1 MGHDVY
7 ICYDGNDEE
16 LCNALCIVFED
27 NGIKPWIKSKHNPS
41 ISKTEITNAIA
52 DSKAFVLI
60 YSKNS
65 REKNFVVTET
75 DIAFSRNVPIL
86 LVNIDNSKL
95 AGNLE
100 FIMET
105 QTKINTIADSKRQ
118 LNIIVE
124 KTSEIISKPASNIRI
139 DKKAVR
145 EFEKSNPY
153 RKTNLLKKFVMIAI
167 PILAVLILIYF
178 LVILPAGQNTTS
190 DGVFSMKVT
199 GVEIT
204 ESEGSYHY
212 EVKGES
218 YNMPSDSQMYLMNI
232 KFFDN
237 EDNEIFEVNSTA
249 DEFKYGTICSCVL
262 EEKNITNIGFKL
274 TDLKG
279 SVLSEQVY
287 EIE

>member
-7 ICYDGNDEE
+7 ICYDDNDER
-16 LCNALCIVFED
+16 LCDALCRVFKD
-27 NGIKPWIKSKHNPS
+27 NGIKSWIKSEYGSS
-41 ISKTEITNAIA
+41 ISKTEITNAIS
-52 DSKAFVLI
+52 DSKAFVLL

-65 REKNFVVTET
+65 RDKNFVVTET
-75 DIAFSRNVPIL
+75 DIAFSRNVPII
-86 LVNIDNSKL
+86 LVNMDNSKL

-105 QTKINTIADSKRQ
+105 QTKINPVPESKRY
-118 LNIIVE
+118 LETIVE
-124 KTSEIISKPASNIRI
+124 KTSKNIGKQSSSIKI
-139 DKKAVR
+139 DKNVAR

-153 RKTNLLKKFVMIAI
+153 RKTNLLKKSVKIAV

-262 EEKNITNIGFKL
+262 EEKNITDIGFKL

>member
-7 ICYDGNDEE
+7 ICYD
-16 LCNALCIVFED
+16 D
-27 NGIKPWIKSKHNPS
+27 NGIKSWIKSEYGSS
-41 ISKTEITNAIA
+41 ISKTEITNAIS
-52 DSKAFVLI
+52 DSKAFVLL

-65 REKNFVVTET
+65 RDKNFVVTET
-75 DIAFSRNVPIL
+75 DIAFSRNVPII
-86 LVNIDNSKL
+86 LVNMDNSKL

-105 QTKINTIADSKRQ
+105 QTKINPVPESKRY
-118 LNIIVE
+118 LETIVE
-124 KTSEIISKPASNIRI
+124 KTSKNIGKQSSSIKI
-139 DKKAVR
+139 DKNVAR

-153 RKTNLLKKFVMIAI
+153 RKTNLLKKSVKIAV

>member
-7 ICYDGNDEE
+7 ICYDDNDER
-16 LCNALCIVFED
+16 LCDALCRVFED
-27 NGIKPWIKSKHNPS
+27 NGIKSWIKSEYGSS
-41 ISKTEITNAIA
+41 ISKTEITNAIS
-52 DSKAFVLI
+52 DSKAFVLL

-65 REKNFVVTET
+65 RDKNFVVTET
-75 DIAFSRNVPIL
+75 DIAFSRNVPII
-86 LVNIDNSKL
+86 LVNMDNSKL

-105 QTKINTIADSKRQ
+105 QTKINPVPESKRY
-118 LNIIVE
+118 LETIVE
-124 KTSEIISKPASNIRI
+124 KTSKNIGKQSSSIKI
-139 DKKAVR
+139 DKNVAR

-153 RKTNLLKKFVMIAI
+153 RKTNLLKKSVKIAV

-190 DGVFSMKVT
+190 DGVFSMKVI

-237 EDNEIFEVNSTA
+237 EYNEIFEVNSTA

>member
-153 RKTNLLKKFVMIAI
+153 RKTNLLKKIC
-167 PILAVLILIYF
+167 YDC
-178 LVILPAGQNTTS
+178 N
-190 DGVFSMKVT
+190 
-199 GVEIT
+199 
-204 ESEGSYHY
+204 
-212 EVKGES
+212 
-218 YNMPSDSQMYLMNI
+218 SDSCRI
-232 KFFDN
+232 DSS
-237 EDNEIFEVNSTA
+237 IFPRNSA
-249 DEFKYGTICSCVL
+249 CRSKH
-262 EEKNITNIGFKL
+262 NR
-274 TDLKG
+274 
-279 SVLSEQVY
+279 
-287 EIE
+287 

>member
-7 ICYDGNDEE
+7 ICYDENDKN
-16 LCNALCIVFED
+16 LCDALCRVFED
-27 NGIKPWIKSKHNPS
+27 NGLKPWVKLKQESS
-41 ISKTEITNAIA
+41 ISKTEITNAIS
-52 DSKAFVLI
+52 DSKAFVLL

-75 DIAFSRNVPIL
+75 DIAFSRNVPII

-105 QTKINTIADSKRQ
+105 QTKINPVQDSKRQ
-118 LNIIVE
+118 LEAIVE
-124 KTSEIISKPASNIRI
+124 KTSKTIGKPASSIKI
-139 DKKAVR
+139 DKNAAG

-153 RKTNLLKKFVMIAI
+153 RKNHLLKKFVKAVVPIIIA
-167 PILAVLILIYF
+167 LILIYF
-178 LVILPAGQNTTS
+178 LFILPAGQNTTD

-199 GVEIT
+199 GVDIT
-204 ESEGSYHY
+204 ESEGAYHY

-218 YNMPSDSQMYLMNI
+218 YNMPSDSQNYFMNI
-232 KFFDN
+232 RFLDN
-237 EDNEIFEVNSTA
+237 NDNLIVDVNSTA
-249 DEFKYGTICSCVL
+249 DEFKYGTIGSCTL
-262 EEKNITNIGFKL
+262 EENNITHVGFKL

-279 SVLSEQVY
+279 NVLSDQVY

>member
-7 ICYDGNDEE
+7 ICYDENDEK
-16 LCNALCIVFED
+16 LCDAISKVFED
-27 NGIKPWIKSKHNPS
+27 NGIKSWIKSKHGSS
-41 ISKTEITNAIA
+41 ISKTDITSAIA
-52 DSKAFVLI
+52 DAKAFVLL

-65 REKNFVVTET
+65 RDKNFVVTET
-75 DIAFSRNVPIL
+75 DIAFSRNVPII

-105 QTKINTIADSKRQ
+105 QTKINPIADSKRQ
-118 LNIIVE
+118 LENIVE
-124 KTSEIISKPASNIRI
+124 KTLKTIGKPTKSIKI

-145 EFEKSNPY
+145 EFDKSNPH
-153 RKTNLLKKFVMIAI
+153 RQTNLLKKYVKIAV
-167 PILAVLILIYF
+167 PIIAALVLIYF
-178 LVILPAGQNTTS
+178 LVILPAGQNTTD

-204 ESEGSYHY
+204 ETDGAYHY
-212 EVKGES
+212 EVQGES
-218 YNMPSDSQMYLMNI
+218 YNMPSDSQMYFMNI

-249 DEFKYGTICSCVL
+249 DEFKYGKICSCTL
-262 EEKNITNIGFKL
+262 EENNITHIGFKL
-274 TDLKG
+274 TDLKEN
-279 SVLSEQVY
+279 VLSEQVY
-287 EIE
+287 EIK

>member
-7 ICYDGNDEE
+7 ICYDENDEE
-16 LCNALCIVFED
+16 LCDTLCRVFED
-27 NGIKPWIKSKHNPS
+27 NGIKPWVKPKHNPS

-65 REKNFVVTET
+65 RDKNFAVTET
-75 DIAFSRNVPIL
+75 DIAFSRNVPII
-86 LVNIDNSKL
+86 LVNTDNSKL
-95 AGNLE
+95 ARNLE

-105 QTKINTIADSKRQ
+105 QTEISPIADSKRQ
-118 LNIIVE
+118 LEIIVE
-124 KTSEIISKPASNIRI
+124 KTSKIISKPSSSIRI
-139 DKKAVR
+139 DKKAAR

-153 RKTNLLKKFVMIAI
+153 RKTNLLKKFVKIAI
-167 PILAVLILIYF
+167 PILALLILVYF
-178 LVILPAGQNTTS
+178 LVILPAGQNTTD
-190 DGVFSMKVT
+190 DGIFSMNVT

-204 ESEGSYHY
+204 EVEGSYHY
-212 EVKGES
+212 KVQGES
-218 YNMPSDSQMYLMNI
+218 YNMPSDSQMYFMNI

-237 EDNEIFEVNSTA
+237 EDNEIHEVNSTA
-249 DEFKYGTICSCVL
+249 DEFKYGTIASCTL
-262 EEKNITNIGFKL
+262 KEKNITHIGFML

-279 SVLSEQVY
+279 NVLSQEDY